1 MTNTTARP
9 AIKAKALDELAQ
21 TSAAL
26 PETTFGLE
34 QFYSRGPGQRQQT
47 ADRLGLRVGHFPLEF
62 QAEDGPFSKDRYRF
76 DRTITKGG
84 STIGCRYVTSGRGPS
99 LFIYNAIK

>member
-9 AIKAKALDELAQ
+9 AIKAKDLCELAQ
-21 TSAAL
+21 TSAAV
-26 PETTFGLE
+26 PETTFNLE
-34 QFYSRGPGQRQQT
+34 QFYSKGPGQRQQT
-47 ADRLGLRVGHFPLEF
+47 ADRLNLRPGHFPLEF
-62 QAEDGPFSKDRYRF
+62 TAQDGPYSTDRYRF
-76 DRTITKGG
+76 DRTVVKGG